1 MKLEMKQLICGYRH
15 DRPLTEPLSF
25 SVQGRE
31 VCCIL
36 GRNGV
41 GKTTLFKT
49 ILQLIPPLSGRITLD
64 GEDFLKFGRQR
75 ISKQIAYVPQV
86 HVPPFPYKVE
96 DVVLLGRVIS
106 TGYFKQP
113 GAMDYEIAEE
123 AMREMDILHLRD
135 RSYTEV
141 SGGER
146 QLVLLARALA
156 QEPKI
161 LMLDEPTTGLDYR
174 NQVRVLER
182 ICRLRDQ
189 GYAVIMTT
197 HDPDHAFRCEG
208 TALLLQKDAQAVFG
222 PAREVLT
229 ERSLKEGYG
238 VDVRIV
244 EYYSEN
250 GTLQKVCS
258 PQMTVDHWR
267 RVRSDAGNTG
277 SVREDEMGQY

>member
-1 MKLEMKQLICGYRH
+1 MKLEVKKLVCGY
-15 DRPLTEPLSF
+15 DRKKALTDPVSF
-25 SVQGRE
+25 TLLDHE

-36 GRNGV
+36 GPNGV

-49 ILQLIPPLSGRITLD
+49 VLRLIPPLEGEIFLD
-64 GEDFLKFGRQR
+64 GEDFLRFPRKKVARL
-75 ISKQIAYVPQV
+75 IAYVPQV

-96 DVVLLGRVIS
+96 DVVLLGRVTS

-113 GAMDYEIAEE
+113 SNTDYEIAEE
-123 AMREMDILHLRD
+123 AMKEMGILELRD
-135 RSYTEV
+135 RSYTDV

-156 QEPKI
+156 SEPEI

-182 ICRLRDQ
+182 ICLLRDR

-197 HDPDHAFRCEG
+197 HDPDHAFRCEAK
-208 TALLLQKDAQAVFG
+208 ALLLQRDRPPEFG
-222 PAREVLT
+222 EAREVLT
-229 ERSLKEGYG
+229 ERSLKKVYG

-244 EYYSEN
+244 EYYSEG
-250 GTLQKVCS
+250 GTLHQVCS
-258 PQMTVDHWR
+258 PQMRENPR
-267 RVRSDAGNTG
+267 RRGIFDVNDR
-277 SVREDEMGQY
+277 RRI

>member
-1 MKLEMKQLICGYRH
+1 MKLEVKQLVCGYSEN
-15 DRPLTEPLSF
+15 RPLTEPLSF
-25 SVQGRE
+25 TLQGRE

-36 GRNGV
+36 GKNGV

-49 ILQLIPPLSGRITLD
+49 MLRLIPPLEGNIRLD
-64 GEDFLKFGRQR
+64 GEDFLRFGRQKIAR
-75 ISKQIAYVPQV
+75 AIAYVPQV

-96 DVVLLGRVIS
+96 DVVLLGRVVS

-113 GAMDYEIAEE
+113 AEMDYAIAED

-135 RSYTEV
+135 RSYTEI

-146 QLVLLARALA
+146 QLTLLARALA
-156 QEPKI
+156 QEPQI

-208 TALLLQKDAQAVFG
+208 TALLLRKERQAVFG
-222 PAREVLT
+222 LAQDVLT
-229 ERSLKEGYG
+229 ERALEEAYG

-258 PQMTVDHWR
+258 PQMTVDR
-267 RVRSDAGNTG
+267 RKKVRP
-277 SVREDEMGQY
+277 EMEMA